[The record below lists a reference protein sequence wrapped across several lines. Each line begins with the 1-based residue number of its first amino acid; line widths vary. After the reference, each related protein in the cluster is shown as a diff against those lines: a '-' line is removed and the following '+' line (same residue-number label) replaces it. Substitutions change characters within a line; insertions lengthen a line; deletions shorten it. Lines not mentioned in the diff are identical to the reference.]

1 MCPFGDADIFRAQQP
16 KERAFSQPM
25 RPSLSVKAAS
35 ELLGVSIPTLR
46 RWDRTGILRAHRN
59 PVSNY
64 RVYDEAELRAW
75 MSQQHHEPSIES
87 KLLRTQGDS
96 LFGRE
101 DTLSELHA
109 KRAAGHSLIVLVGP
123 PGVGKTRALQTWL
136 SALPDEEVACNVV
149 AGPCRSAEDLTT
161 VILSGIE
168 LPVRARSPE
177 ARIVDMLDWF
187 RDKRFQ
193 VVALDEIENLD
204 DDAQSLIGQIAATG
218 VRVVATSR
226 VRPRIADVTLL
237 PLVALSYPSEHET
250 LPVEAAKES
259 AAAQLFIAHA
269 QKRGALKVLDDE
281 VWFYAG
287 VIARRLEGLPL
298 ALTLAA
304 SRTLELGVARLA
316 EELAHSLDAITIDVD
331 VPLQQRTLQATVA
344 TSLDRLEPLPLAL
357 LEVATVLPDGFS
369 LEELEALAG
378 TQVRESQEGRCA
390 PPGSLQGVHLPPH
403 LRVLLDHSIVT
414 AHQREGA
421 AATLSFAIHTL
432 VREVTRSRI
441 SPLRKLALEE
451 QHAVF
456 RAGQARI
463 LADDRTPRAVLR
475 VARAARAFRQAF
487 EWTELHPTHPDAA
500 SMGAELAS
508 ALGRLIESHGPSDGL
523 TSLLDRAAACANT
536 HAVSPARRAEIEFY
550 RGFARVETWD
560 LVGARKQLEYARTL
574 ASGGVHPRIE
584 ANAWAQLAWVAARE
598 GRALDADQIRDA
610 MAELT
615 TKLDDPRLEMVVTGL
630 QAVLDINRARFA
642 RARQGVERWRIR
654 AVGVGDATHEAF
666 AIGSLGCLA
675 LEEHGPSETLPH
687 FDRAIQVA
695 TRMHSPTADAIFRG
709 YRAMALHQ
717 LHDAGADEAYQDAIA
732 RAERAHSLVFAAL
745 FRGWHAVLRA
755 QQGRTEEASRTLDLM
770 SAFADWDVSHT
781 LLSLMRGHIDLAEA
795 REARA
800 NGNAAGEARSLA
812 TAARRLSLVDEAQ
825 RLGIRELRVVLDYLA
840 RALREALPEAPPKAR
855 GLVIGWQGAFLRID
869 GVETSLERHRTLRR
883 LVWELALRRL
893 TDPASRASVES
904 LVKATWPGEALDAST
919 GAHRLRVAMSTLRG
933 FGLQALL
940 EHEKDGYRLDPAG
953 NLLIVKDR

>member
-1 MCPFGDADIFRAQQP
+1 
-16 KERAFSQPM
+16 M

-35 ELLGVSIPTLR
+35 ELLGISVPTLR
-46 RWDRTGILRAHRN
+46 RWDRTGVLRAHRN

-75 MSQQHHEPSIES
+75 MSQQHPEFAGETKS
-87 KLLRTQGDS
+87 LRTQGDS
-96 LFGRE
+96 LFGRD
-101 DTLSELHA
+101 DTLSELDA
-109 KRAAGHSLIVLVGP
+109 RRAAGHSLIVLVGP
-123 PGVGKTRALQTWL
+123 PGVGKTRTLQAWM
-136 SALPDEEVACNVV
+136 SALPIEEVACNVAV
-149 AGPCRSAEDLTT
+149 GTCRSAEDLTT
-161 VILSGIE
+161 AILAGID

-177 ARIVDMLDWF
+177 ARVADMLDCF
-187 RDKRFQ
+187 RSKRFH

-204 DDAQSLIGQIAATG
+204 DDAQALIAQIAATG

-226 VRPRIADVTLL
+226 VRPRIADVTLI
-237 PLVALSYPSEHET
+237 PLIALSYPSAHET
-250 LPVEAAKES
+250 RPVEAARQS

-269 QKRGALKVLDDE
+269 QKRGALKVVDDD
-281 VWFYAG
+281 VWLYAG
-287 VIARRLEGLPL
+287 AIARRLEGLPL

-316 EELAHSLDAITIDVD
+316 EELVHSLDAITVAMDA
-331 VPLQQRTLQATVA
+331 PLQQRTLQATVA
-344 TSLDRLEPLPLAL
+344 TSLERLEPDVLAL
-357 LEVATVLPDGFS
+357 LEMATVLPDGFL

-378 TQVRESQEGRCA
+378 TPVRA
-390 PPGSLQGVHLPPH
+390 P
-403 LRVLLDHSIVT
+403 LRVLLDHSIVI

-421 AATLSFAIHTL
+421 AATLSFGIHTV
-432 VREVTRSRI
+432 VREITRARI
-441 SPLRKLALEE
+441 SPERQFALSE

-456 RAGQARI
+456 RAAEARI

-487 EWTELHPTHPDAA
+487 EWTELHPAHPEAA
-500 SMGAELAS
+500 AMGAELAS

-523 TSLLDRAAACANT
+523 TALLDRAAARANT
-536 HAVSPARRAEIEFY
+536 HAISPARRAEIEFY

-584 ANAWAQLAWVAARE
+584 ANAWAQLAWVAGRE

-615 TKLDDPRLEMVVTGL
+615 TKLDDPRLEMIVTGL
-630 QAVLDINRARFA
+630 HAVLDINCARFA

-675 LEEHGPSETLPH
+675 LEEHGPEETLPH
-687 FDRAIQVA
+687 FDRAIQLA
-695 TRMHSPTADAIFRG
+695 TRMHSPNADAIFRG

-717 LHDAGADEAYQDAIA
+717 LKDAAADDAYLDAIA

-755 QQGRTEEASRTLDLM
+755 QQGHVDEASRTLDLM
-770 SAFADWDVSHT
+770 SAFADWDVSHSM
-781 LLSLMRGHIDLAEA
+781 LSLMRGHIDLAAA
-795 REARA
+795 RDARA
-800 NGNAAGEARSLA
+800 NGNVAVEARLLA
-812 TAARRLSLVDEAQ
+812 TASRRLLEVDESH
-825 RLGIRELRVVLDYLA
+825 RLTIRELRIIYDYLA
-840 RALREALPEAPPKAR
+840 RAIRDALPETSPKAR
-855 GLVIGWQGAFLRID
+855 GLAIGWQGAFLRID
-869 GVETSLERHRTLRR
+869 GVETSLQRHRTLRR
-883 LVWELALRRL
+883 LLWELALRRL
-893 TDPASRASVES
+893 TDPASRADAES
-904 LVKATWPGEALDAST
+904 LVKATWPGEALDAAT

-933 FGLQALL
+933 FGLQGAL
-940 EHEKDGYRLDPAG
+940 EHESDGYRLVPEG
-953 NLLIVKDR
+953 NLLLVKDR

>member
-1 MCPFGDADIFRAQQP
+1 
-16 KERAFSQPM
+16 M

-35 ELLGVSIPTLR
+35 ELLGISVPTLR
-46 RWDRTGILRAHRN
+46 RWDRTGVLRAHRH

-75 MSQQHHEPSIES
+75 MGKQEPAEPSA
-87 KLLRTQGDS
+87 LRMQGDA
-96 LFGRE
+96 LFGRDE
-101 DTLSELHA
+101 TLRELTA
-109 KRAAGHSLIVLVGP
+109 RRAAGHSLIVLVGP
-123 PGVGKTRALQTWL
+123 PGIGKTRTLQSWL
-136 SALPDEEVACNVV
+136 SALPPDEVACNAL
-149 AGPCRSAEDLTT
+149 AGTCRTAEDLTT
-161 VILSGIE
+161 AILASID
-168 LPVRARSPE
+168 LPMRARSPE
-177 ARIVDMLDWF
+177 ARVADMLECF
-187 RDKRFQ
+187 RGKRFQ

-204 DDAQSLIGQIAATG
+204 DEAQALIAQIAATG

-226 VRPRIADVTLL
+226 VRPRLAEVTLL
-237 PLVALSYPSEHET
+237 PLVALTYPSEHET
-250 LPVEAAKES
+250 RPVEAAKQS

-269 QKRGALKVLDDE
+269 QRRGALQVVDDE
-281 VWFYAG
+281 VWVYAG
-287 VIARRLEGLPL
+287 AIARRLEGLPL

-316 EELAHSLDAITIDVD
+316 EELAHSLDALTGETLA
-331 VPLQQRTLQATVA
+331 PHPHRTLQATVA
-344 TSLDRLEPLPLAL
+344 TSLDRLDPAALAL
-357 LEVATVLPDGFS
+357 LETAIVLPDGFL

-378 TQVRESQEGRCA
+378 TPSTAQSAQVRAQ
-390 PPGSLQGVHLPPH
+390 

-421 AATLSFAIHTL
+421 AATLSFGIHTV
-432 VREVTRSRI
+432 VREVTRERI
-441 SPLRKLALEE
+441 SPARHEALSA
-451 QHAVF
+451 QHARF
-456 RAGQARI
+456 RAEEARV
-463 LADDRTPRAVLR
+463 LAEDRTPRAVLR

-487 EWTELHPTHPDAA
+487 EWTEQHPAHADAA

-523 TSLLDRAAACANT
+523 TDLLDRAAASANT
-536 HAVSPARRAEIEFY
+536 SEVSPARRAEIEFY

-615 TKLDDPRLEMVVTGL
+615 TKLDDPRLEMIVTGL
-630 QAVLDINRARFA
+630 HAVLDINRARFA

-675 LEEHGPSETLPH
+675 LEEHGPEETLPH
-687 FDRAIQVA
+687 FDRAIQLA

-717 LHDAGADEAYQDAIA
+717 LHDARAEDAYQDAIA

-745 FRGWHAVLRA
+745 FRGWHAVLCA
-755 QQGRTEEASRTLDLM
+755 QQGRKDEASHTLDLM

-781 LLSLMRGHIDLAEA
+781 MLSLMRGHIDLAEA
-795 REARA
+795 GEARA
-800 NGNAAGEARSLA
+800 NGNVAAEARFLA

-825 RLGIRELRVVLDYLA
+825 RLGIRELRIILDYLA
-840 RALREALPEAPPKAR
+840 RSIREALPEASPKAR
-855 GLVIGWQGAFLRID
+855 GLLIGWQGAFLRI
-869 GVETSLERHRTLRR
+869 GGEETSLQKHRTLRR
-883 LVWELALRRL
+883 LLWELALRRL

-904 LVKATWPGEALDAST
+904 LVAATWPGETLDAAT
-919 GAHRLRVAMSTLRG
+919 GAHRLRVAMSTLRS
-933 FGLQALL
+933 FGLQGIL
-940 EHEKDGYRLDPAG
+940 EHESDGYRLDPSG
-953 NLLIVKDR
+953 PLLLVKDR